1 MHQSNTETPSPAP
14 APAGAPAPVPAP
26 APASAPAAKPKMDPV
41 LKKRLLVGLGAA
53 AAVAIAVWMIDLMTH
68 EETDDAYVTGHIHY
82 VSSRIAGVVAGVAVD
97 DNEEVKEGQVLVKI
111 DPRDYE
117 ALLADAQAAYTKAQ
131 ADFKRFDTLLKTNAV
146 AQGEWDQAKASLD
159 SAEARLG
166 LAVLQVQYCTIT
178 APAAG
183 RVGRKNVEEGN
194 RVPAGQSLLAVVDP
208 DLWVVAN
215 FKETQL
221 AKMRAGQKVRMT
233 IDAIPGHVF
242 LGRVDSFA
250 PASGNQFALLPA
262 DNSTG
267 NFTKIVQ
274 RVPVKVV
281 FDPDSTKGYED
292 RIRAGLSVIVK
303 VRI

>member
-1 MHQSNTETPSPAP
+1 MHDSNSETPPPQAAAP
-14 APAGAPAPVPAP
+14 APAAAPRR
-26 APASAPAAKPKMDPV
+26 KIDPV
-41 LKKRLLVGLGAA
+41 LKKRLLIGLGAVA
-53 AAVAIAVWMIDLMTH
+53 AFVLALWTVDLLTH
-68 EETDDAYVTGHIHY
+68 EETDDAYVAGHIHY
-82 VSSRIAGVVAGVAVD
+82 VSSRIAGVVAEVEVD
-97 DNEEVKEGQVLVKI
+97 DNQEVKEGQILVKL

-117 ALLADAQAAYTKAQ
+117 AILADSQAAFTKAK
-131 ADFKRFDTLLKTNAV
+131 ADFARFDALIKTNAV
-146 AQGEWDQAKASLD
+146 SQGEWDQAKAALD
-159 SAEARLG
+159 SAEARMG
-166 LAVLQVQYCTIT
+166 LAVLQLQYCTIT

-194 RVPAGQSLLAVVDP
+194 RVQAGQSLLAVVEP

-233 IDAIPGHVF
+233 VDAIPGHVF
-242 LGRVDSFA
+242 TGRVDSFS

-281 FDPDSTKGYED
+281 FDPASVKGYEE

>member
-1 MHQSNTETPSPAP
+1 MHESNTETPPPPQEAVAAAPTPAP
-14 APAGAPAPVPAP
+14 
-26 APASAPAAKPKMDPV
+26 SPKRKLDPV
-41 LKKRLLVGLGAA
+41 LKKRLLIGLGAV
-53 AAVAIAVWMIDLMTH
+53 AAVALAFWVVDLFTH

-82 VSSRIAGVVAGVAVD
+82 VSSRIAGVVADVAVD
-97 DNEEVKEGQVLVKI
+97 DNQEVKEGQILVKL
-111 DPRDYE
+111 DPRDYQ
-117 ALLADAQAAYTKAQ
+117 AIMADSQSAFTKAK
-131 ADFKRFDTLLKTNAV
+131 ADFTRNDILLKTNAV
-146 AQGEWDQAKASLD
+146 SQGEWDQAKAALD

-178 APAAG
+178 APASG
-183 RVGRKNVEEGN
+183 RVGRKNIEEGN
-194 RVPAGQSLLAVVDP
+194 RVPAGQSLLAIVDP
-208 DLWVVAN
+208 NLWVVAN

-242 LGRVDSFA
+242 TGRVDSFA

-274 RVPVKVV
+274 RVPVKIV
-281 FDPDSTKGYED
+281 FDPESTKGYEE
-292 RIRAGLSVIVK
+292 RIRAGLSVLVK